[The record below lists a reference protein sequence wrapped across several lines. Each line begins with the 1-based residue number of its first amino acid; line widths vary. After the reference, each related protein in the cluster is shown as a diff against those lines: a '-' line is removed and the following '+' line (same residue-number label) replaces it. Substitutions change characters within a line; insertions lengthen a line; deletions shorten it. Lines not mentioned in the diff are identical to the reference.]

1 MTFID
6 FLATNGNVLE
16 FALKLFITI
25 ISIGCAVLVYVK
37 TKNLDKTFITFK
49 ECMSMVKDTTGK
61 SYSQDFTGTNIKK
74 EYRYNKATGEIE
86 ETGGSIDIDAM
97 IKSHVQTCLEAILAK
112 LMPQETSEQVAIAE
126 HNRMTDRLDEMAK
139 MVEKAN
145 EYKTLY
151 NLDPAMSVNEVYKYI
166 GAEAE
171 KLKVALDTYST
182 FEKKEIKK
190 EIKEDETKDVVQ
202 ESK

>member
-6 FLATNGNVLE
+6 FLATNGDIVG
-16 FALKLFITI
+16 FSFKLFVTI
-25 ISIGCAVLVYVK
+25 ISIGCAVLVYSK

-49 ECMSMVKDTTGK
+49 ECMSMVKDTSGK
-61 SYSQDFTGTNIKK
+61 TYSQDFTGTNLKK

-86 ETGGSIDIDAM
+86 ETGGTIDIDAM
-97 IKSHVQTCLEAILAK
+97 IKSHVETCLEATLAR
-112 LMPQETSEQVAIAE
+112 LLPQETSEQIAVAE
-126 HNRMTDRLDEMAK
+126 HNRMTDKLDEMAR

-145 EYKTLY
+145 EYKVLY
-151 NLDPAMSVNEVYKYI
+151 NLDPAMSVNDVYKYI
-166 GAEAE
+166 GKEAE

-182 FEKKEIKK
+182 LGKMEVVNNEKK
-190 EIKEDETKDVVQ
+190 DVEQ